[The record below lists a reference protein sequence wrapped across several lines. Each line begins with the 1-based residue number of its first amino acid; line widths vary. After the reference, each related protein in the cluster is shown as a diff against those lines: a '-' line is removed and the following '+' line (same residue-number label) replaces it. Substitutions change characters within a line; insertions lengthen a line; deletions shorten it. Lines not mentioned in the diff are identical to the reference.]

1 MYKFKTS
8 EQNNDK
14 ATEFETKSL
23 LYLLTKIKGHS
34 GISLFI
40 IDCFNDVTGVSENY
54 SDSWDIQSK
63 NVASLTPRTVGKALY
78 TLFANYVSNI
88 PFGHFILYLP
98 QLKESYVENISTEVF
113 DISNFKKTKVP
124 DVKAGLI
131 AEIERRNDPDINTPA
146 VLFKLNQFLF
156 DVVFVFD
163 KYGKSDYI
171 KSIIE
176 FKNVSKLDDEFLIR
190 IFDEIRTQQASKK
203 IRSVYGQEVASIQE
217 AEKFEKN
224 IYRKDIDSLL
234 LDPAQA
240 RQGIPLYFVQEV
252 QGMDAEDIA
261 DLIQECQ
268 AQISRTLFN
277 KNNKSAF
284 WLLLE
289 EIMTTFE
296 KNSGAGIRVV
306 LGKISSQAK
315 NRVFTLDETALL
327 YPWRA
332 GSLCRQSS
340 GPCRG
345 CPAEPSDH
353 RSGRTRGCFPDS

>member
-40 IDCFNDVTGVSENY
+40 IDCFNDVTGVSEDY

-78 TLFANYVSNI
+78 TLFANHVSDI

-98 QLKESYVENISTEVF
+98 QLKESYVEDVSLEIF
-113 DISNFKKTKVP
+113 DISNFKNAKAA
-124 DVKAGLI
+124 DVRAGLI
-131 AEIERRNDPDINTPA
+131 AEIERRNDPDVNEPVA
-146 VLFKLNQFLF
+146 LSKLDQFLS
-156 DVVFVFD
+156 DVIFVFD
-163 KYGKSDYI
+163 RYGKSDYI

-176 FKNVSKLDDEFLIR
+176 FKNVSNLDDEFLIR
-190 IFDEIRTQQASKK
+190 IFDEIRTQQASRK
-203 IRSVYGQEVASIQE
+203 IRNVHGQEVASIQE
-217 AEKFEKN
+217 AEKIEKN
-224 IYRKDIDSLL
+224 IYRKDIELL
-234 LDPAQA
+234 VVNRVIGNDLFSSK
-240 RQGIPLYFVQEV
+240 GIPLYFVQEV
-252 QGMDAEDIA
+252 QGMDEEDIA

-268 AQISRTLFN
+268 TKISRTLFN

-289 EIMTTFE
+289 EIMTILENNPT
-296 KNSGAGIRVV
+296 AGIRIVF
-306 LGKISSQAK
+306 GKITAQTK
-315 NRVFTLDETALL
+315 NRLFTLDESALL
-327 YPWRA
+327 YLIA
-332 GSLCRQSS
+332 LVKEGLKNENS
-340 GPCRG
+340 
-345 CPAEPSDH
+345 
-353 RSGRTRGCFPDS
+353 

>member
-34 GISLFI
+34 SINLFI
-40 IDCFNDVTGVSENY
+40 IDCFNDVTSVSENY

-78 TLFANYVSNI
+78 TLFANYVSDI

-98 QLKESYVENISTEVF
+98 QLKESYVENTSTEVF

-146 VLFKLNQFLF
+146 VLSKLDQFLL
-156 DVVFVFD
+156 DVIFVFD

-203 IRSVYGQEVASIQE
+203 IRSVYGQEVASIRE
-217 AEKFEKN
+217 AEEFEKN
-224 IYRKDIDSLL
+224 IYRKDIELL
-234 LDPAQA
+234 VVNRVIGNDLFAP
-240 RQGIPLYFVQEV
+240 RGIPLYFVQEV

-277 KNNKSAF
+277 KNNKGAF

-296 KNSGAGIRVV
+296 KNSGAGIREV

-315 NRVFTLDETALL
+315 SRVFTLDKTALL
-327 YPWRA
+327 YLIA
-332 GSLCRQSS
+332 LIKEVLKSENS
-340 GPCRG
+340 
-345 CPAEPSDH
+345 
-353 RSGRTRGCFPDS
+353 

>member
-40 IDCFNDVTGVSENY
+40 IDCFSDVTGVSENY

-78 TLFANYVSNI
+78 TLFANYVSDI

-113 DISNFKKTKVP
+113 DISNFKTTKVP

-146 VLFKLNQFLF
+146 TLSKLNQFLL
-156 DVVFVFD
+156 DVVFIFD

-190 IFDEIRTQQASKK
+190 IFDEIRMQQASKK

-217 AEKFEKN
+217 TEKFEKN
-224 IYRKDIDSLL
+224 IYRKDIELL
-234 LDPAQA
+234 VVNRVIGNDLFAL
-240 RQGIPLYFVQEV
+240 RGIPLYFVQEV
-252 QGMDAEDIA
+252 QGMDEEDIA

-289 EIMTTFE
+289 EMMTTFE

-315 NRVFTLDETALL
+315 SRVFTLDETALL
-327 YPWRA
+327 YLIA
-332 GSLCRQSS
+332 LVKEGLKSENS
-340 GPCRG
+340 
-345 CPAEPSDH
+345 
-353 RSGRTRGCFPDS
+353 